1 MTATGSD
8 HPDARARPRTAGR
21 VAFVIHSA
29 AGLWLNLLMAV
40 VLITGTL
47 TVFANEIDW
56 LIHPEARVSAG
67 ETRVNPGA
75 LMDAARAA
83 HPDHGINALRT
94 GAYHDRIA
102 ARADATV
109 PGGGFASLRVD
120 QWTGAVTGKTPFLT
134 VGRFIDAL
142 HTTLFLPVI
151 GRAFVNLFGVLVIVS
166 LVSGL
171 IVYKKFWRGFLRRPR
186 FDRPARTWLGD
197 LHRLLA
203 LWSMWFVAV
212 IGITGA
218 WWFYDTPIHSMAG
231 APPIAED
238 APAAPLIDAATLDA
252 LGPAPPEPLSV
263 AAMAERVMTAFPDM
277 RITAIVPARHA
288 ADPYTFFGDR
298 GAVLTQNGGDRV
310 WVNPWTG
317 DIMGHYLIGDWSGIK
332 RVDEAMH
339 PLHYGTLA
347 KGGWPDFAVKTV
359 WFAGGAVLS
368 FLAVSGILIHLKRL
382 RRTLVDTPPGPLRR
396 AGRRL
401 WLWLRPWG
409 GPMRGL
415 KYLNILGIAGMC
427 AGAVLALSLAGEGFA
442 DKGRSFEA
450 KQAGPFTVSLNAVA
464 GILEAD
470 LPPIRPGKRAEV
482 HLRLGAGE
490 FSQLRAARAS
500 LGTGPGPE
508 QGAGTLFEGPEGFAV
523 ARILLPDP
531 IPEDLRLRVALQDW
545 SGHWFRA
552 SWRLVPA
559 R

>member
-1 MTATGSD
+1 MTTAETH
-8 HPDARARPRTAGR
+8 HPYRRARPPKAGR
-21 VAFVIHSA
+21 LAFVIHSA

-56 LIHPEARVSAG
+56 LIYPEARVSAG
-67 ETRVNPGA
+67 DTRVNPGA

-83 HPDHGINALRT
+83 YPDHGVNSLRT

-102 ARADATV
+102 ARADVTV

-120 QWTGAVTGKTPFLT
+120 QWTGEVTGKTPFLT

-151 GRAFVNLFGVLVIVS
+151 GRAFVNFFGILMIVS
-166 LVSGL
+166 LVTGL
-171 IVYKKFWRGFLRRPR
+171 IVYRKFWRGFFKRPR

-212 IGITGA
+212 IGITGM

-231 APPIAED
+231 APPIAEE
-238 APAAPLIDAATLDA
+238 APEAPVIDAATLDA
-252 LGPAPPEPLSV
+252 LGPEPPEALSV
-263 AAMAERVMTAFPDM
+263 AAMAERVLTEFPDM
-277 RITAIVPARHA
+277 RITAIVPARNA

-298 GAVLTQNGGDRV
+298 GAVLTQRGGDRI

-317 DIMGHYLIGDWSGIK
+317 AIMGQDLIGDWSGIK

-339 PLHYGTLA
+339 PLHYGTFA
-347 KGGWPDFAVKTV
+347 KGGMPDFAVKTV
-359 WFAGGAVLS
+359 WFIGGAVLS
-368 FLAVSGILIHLKRL
+368 FLAISGILIHVKRL
-382 RRTLVDTPPGPLRR
+382 RHVLAETPPGPLRR
-396 AGRRL
+396 GLHRF
-401 WLWLRPWG
+401 WLWVRPWG

-415 KYLNILGIAGMC
+415 KYVNILGIAGMV
-427 AGAVLALSLAGEGFA
+427 AGATLALSLAGEGFA
-442 DKGRSFEA
+442 EKGRSFDP

-470 LPPIRPGKRAEV
+470 LPPIRPGERVEL
-482 HLRLGAGE
+482 HLRLGEGE
-490 FSQLRAARAS
+490 FKRLRAARA
-500 LGTGPGPE
+500 
-508 QGAGTLFEGPEGFAV
+508 TLESPSASGVGEATVFEGPEGLYV
-523 ARILLPDP
+523 ARVFLPDP
-531 IPEDLRLRVALQDW
+531 IPEDLRLKVSLQEW
-545 SGHWFRA
+545 SGRWHDT
-552 SWRLVPA
+552 SWRVVSEP
-559 R
+559 